1 MRGSTK
7 EGGTHVEPHPH
18 DAEECGIELD
28 RAIFLHRDV
37 HFEQVPANCDVW
49 AAAAKAQR
57 RFHVAEQRRKGDVG
71 DAARSCR
78 VVPRPRLDKLVHV
91 VTAERG
97 LVLGEVLEV
106 VADDRN
112 KEVDAA
118 IPDGV
123 WMTFALG

>member
-1 MRGSTK
+1 
-7 EGGTHVEPHPH
+7 
-18 DAEECGIELD
+18 
-28 RAIFLHRDV
+28 
-37 HFEQVPANCDVW
+37 
-49 AAAAKAQR
+49 
-57 RFHVAEQRRKGDVG
+57 
-71 DAARSCR
+71 
-78 VVPRPRLDKLVHV
+78 V